1 MKSTKPI
8 YSYLFFLIAVFTF
21 TGINSCKNSNA
32 TESNRSIVPNHIN
45 STQKRTVSEAA
56 KKYWFDG
63 KAEISSYQLNQIRYG
78 EIHKGTAALIF
89 VTEPFSKESNTK
101 ADYDNDKN
109 IPVLKLNTTKKF
121 NTGIYPYSMMNST
134 FFPFESESS
143 SIKIASSMQ
152 EWCGM
157 TFIEMKNKGDFL
169 FSFNSYFE
177 GNSFKDK
184 KITKAILEDDLW
196 SLIRLNPELLPAG
209 KQRIIPGM
217 FYLNLM
223 HKDFKS
229 YETVITSTI
238 NEDNTI
244 YNITYPE
251 LNRTLSIQYKTEFPH
266 NILSWKETYISGY
279 GTNKKT
285 LTTEATLINSIKV
298 DYWNKNQNK
307 DSYLRNTL
315 GL

>member
-1 MKSTKPI
+1 MKSSKLI
-8 YSYLFFLIAVFTF
+8 FSHLFFLTIVFTF
-21 TGINSCKNSNA
+21 IGVNSCKNGNA
-32 TESNRSIVPNHIN
+32 TENNKAISPSFT
-45 STQKRTVSEAA
+45 SLTQKRTVSETS

-63 KAEISSYQLNQIRYG
+63 KAEVSSYQLNQIRYG
-78 EIHKGTAALIF
+78 EIHKGTATLIF
-89 VTEPFSKESNTK
+89 VTEPFSKISNTK
-101 ADYDNDKN
+101 ADYNNDKN

-134 FFPFESESS
+134 FFPFENENTSL
-143 SIKIASSMQ
+143 KIASSMQ

-177 GNSFKDK
+177 GTSFKDK
-184 KITKAILEDDLW
+184 KIAKAILEDDLW
-196 SLIRLNPELLPAG
+196 SLIRLNPELLPIG

-217 FYLNLM
+217 FYLNSM

-229 YETVITSTI
+229 YETTITSTTDK
-238 NEDNTI
+238 DNTT
-244 YNITYPE
+244 YNITYPK
-251 LNRTLSIQYKTEFPH
+251 LNRSLIIQYKTAFPH
-266 NILSWKETYISGY
+266 NITSWKESYTSGY
-279 GTNKKT
+279 GNNKKA
-285 LTTEATLINSIKV
+285 LTTEARLINSIKI

-307 DSYLRNTL
+307 DRYLRDSL